1 MSLRDE
7 FGLVGWTWLR
17 LRKSVMLWIFI
28 FLQMQANIEAPKE
41 AQYIWRTG
49 QWGRCIGE
57 DCGPNGVQSRTV
69 WCVHIEGWTTHHSHC
84 KYEERPEIQRDC
96 FKVCDWHQ
104 ELFEWEFSK
113 WGDCALRIASNKV
126 KPRTSDCVTAQQGL
140 QHRRVHCIRKSNR
153 SLVLDEICEFF
164 TPKPALDQAC
174 LIPCPQDCVVSE
186 FSAWS
191 ACSKGCGKGLQHR
204 VRSVLSPPLYGGKIC
219 PSLTETKSC
228 DIQVSCLV
236 GEDDFQYSLKVGPW
250 SDCRLPHQ
258 RQTWQNGKTVLNFS
272 LQSSERIHLKHP
284 FHQHSKPWDVEIGYQ
299 TRHVHCTRSDG
310 KNAMLSLC
318 IHGDTLAIFQSCI
331 MPRDCEFSEW
341 SGWSS
346 CTKTCQ
352 SSDYSPGYRS
362 RIRFIKRV
370 AIGSGKDCPS
380 LEEKETCNIGGE
392 GLPPCP
398 RYSWKTTDWNEC
410 QVTPLLSQQDRR
422 RSNQSTLCGGGI
434 QTREVYCAQKT
445 GEVNK
450 QKLKEVSRPVDHG
463 LCSEPI
469 PVTSQLCAVACPTDC
484 LVSAWSAWRPCIPEN
499 CQDPQ
504 RNKGFK
510 MRRRHVVREPTGNAR
525 RCPHLVESIH
535 CEEPVCYQWHLLEE
549 SLCVTENNRTCG
561 RGTYN
566 QTILCKNNQGEV
578 TLDELCGESH
588 LSSRGMCELPC
599 PTDCVLNEWSE
610 WSVCSRSCS
619 SKIAEGRQSRTR
631 SIIALAGEGG
641 KQCPSSRALQEW
653 RSCNEHSCMVFYWDT
668 SPWGPC
674 TEDTLVMPL
683 NATISWNGEATC
695 SVGMQTRQVH
705 CMKSKFGH
713 VTPKRCPESTRP
725 ETVRPCLL
733 PCKKDCIVTPFSEWT
748 PCPTMCQQGNSSFA
762 KQSRHRIIIQKPD
775 NGGQECPD
783 TLYEEREC
791 EARPLCPDYRWKTHK
806 WHHCIL
812 APDYVRQ
819 GTIGATEACGSGLQA
834 RGVTCRT
841 GDDQNVELIGCL
853 RWASPMP
860 ALVQKCRIPCRDDC
874 MLTNWSKFTPCAA
887 GCGST
892 QSRRR
897 ALIGKSK
904 KKEKCH
910 KDPLVE
916 TKTCPCDKFSGQP
929 QGNWSDCILP
939 ENRVT
944 LQLGMKF
951 QVDVKDCGQGVHYR
965 AIACYDQNKKLV
977 NPWLCSNS
985 GYIEETCSLP
995 CPSDC
1000 KLSDWSNWSACSKSC
1015 GSGIQIRSKW
1025 LREKSYN
1032 GGRPCLKLDVKNQVY
1047 DRIPCYSDCSQYSWI
1062 AEPWSVCR
1070 INNRESLHNC
1080 GEGVQTRKVRCV
1092 NNTAD
1097 GPGGNVDDALCDYDE
1112 MPVGARQCSLPC
1124 PNDCVMSDWGHWSI
1138 CPKECNILN
1147 IRVRTRY
1154 PLRPAADGK
1163 TCPAASEVEPCTL
1176 NKNCF
1181 YYQYNLTEWS
1191 SCQLSENAVCGQGLK
1206 FRLLDCVQSDGK
1218 SVDIKFCEKM
1228 ELESPWHLSVYCF
1241 VECPVN
1247 CQLSEWSPWSECSH
1261 TCGLE
1266 GQVKRTRYVRQKA
1279 HGEGRPCS
1287 SQLSQYRPCFL
1298 KPCYSWVFGEWSA
1311 CKVEGAQCGDGFKV
1325 RNLSCVVHDG
1335 KLPDTTKVVENEMC
1349 GSRPGGITS
1358 SDLELKVPCSVP
1370 CPGDCHLTEWSS
1382 WSSCQLICLD
1392 GKRFETTGRQTRSR
1406 AVIVQ
1411 ALENQENC
1419 PEQTWEERSCTEGN
1433 CHEYEWR
1440 SSPWNGNERTVWCV
1454 RSDGVNVTGGCS
1466 PLSQPTAT
1474 RHCHPSCTK
1483 PYSFCTQGGVCGC
1496 EKGYVEVMTPYGFLD
1511 YCTKIPGRE
1520 EKKADVKTSV
1530 GKNKLGNSK
1539 FQAFFKG
1546 WSIDPFDP
1554 DGKPKVWVYGVSAAI
1569 VVLIIFITVLS
1580 YLVCKKPKQQTRPAP
1595 QQKPLTLAYDGDMD
1609 M

>member
-7 FGLVGWTWLR
+7 FGLVGWMR
-17 LRKSVMLWIFI
+17 QNLRKSIMFWIFI
-28 FLQMQANIEAPKE
+28 FLQTQANTEAPKE
-41 AQYIWRTG
+41 AQYIWTTG

-113 WGDCALRIASNKV
+113 WGDCTRRIASNKV
-126 KPRTSDCVTAQQGL
+126 EPRTSNCVTAQQGL
-140 QHRRVHCIRKSNR
+140 QHRKVHCVRKSNR

-164 TPKPALDQAC
+164 IPKPASDQAC

-186 FSAWS
+186 FSTWS
-191 ACSKGCGKGLQHR
+191 TCSKGCGKGLQHR
-204 VRSVLSPPLYGGKIC
+204 VRSVLSPPLYGGNTC
-219 PSLTETKSC
+219 PSLTETRSC

-236 GEDDFQYSLKVGPW
+236 GEDEFQYSLKVGPW
-250 SDCRLPHQ
+250 SDCTLPHQ
-258 RQTWQNGKTVLNFS
+258 RQIWQNGNTVLNFS
-272 LQSSERIHLKHP
+272 LQSSGKNHVKHP
-284 FHQHSKPWDVEIGYQ
+284 IHQHSKAWNIEIGYQ
-299 TRHVHCTRSDG
+299 TRHVHCMRSDG
-310 KNAMLSLC
+310 KNTMLSLC
-318 IHGDTLAIFQSCI
+318 IRGDTPAIFQSCV
-331 MPRDCEFSEW
+331 MPSDCEFSEW
-341 SGWSS
+341 SEWSS
-346 CTKTCQ
+346 CTKTCR

-370 AIGSGKDCPS
+370 AIGGGKDCPN

-392 GLPPCP
+392 RLPPCQ
-398 RYSWKTTDWNEC
+398 RYVWKATDWNEC
-410 QVTPLLSQQDRR
+410 QVKPLLSQQDRR
-422 RSNQSTLCGGGI
+422 RSNESTLCGSGI
-434 QTREVYCAQKT
+434 QAREVYCAQKT
-445 GEVNK
+445 GEVSK
-450 QKLKEVSRPVDHG
+450 QHLKEVFRPMDHS
-463 LCSEPI
+463 LCIGPM
-469 PVTSQLCAVACPTDC
+469 PVTSQLCTIACPTDC
-484 LVSAWSAWRPCIPEN
+484 SVSAWSAWRPCIPES

-504 RNKGFK
+504 RTKGFK
-510 MRRRHVVREPTGNAR
+510 MRRRHVIREPTGNVG
-525 RCPHLVESIH
+525 RCPHLVEAIH
-535 CEEPVCYQWHLLEE
+535 CEEPVCYHWHVLEQ
-549 SLCVTENNRTCG
+549 SLCVTENNQTCG

-578 TLDELCGESH
+578 TLDELCGEPYLPSH
-588 LSSRGMCELPC
+588 GICTVPC
-599 PTDCVLNEWSE
+599 PSDCILSEWSE

-619 SKIAEGRQSRTR
+619 SKNAEGKQSRTR
-631 SIIALAGEGG
+631 YIIAVAGEGG
-641 KQCPSSRALQEW
+641 NPCPGSHTLQEW
-653 RSCNEHSCMVFYWDT
+653 RSCNEHGCMVFYWDT

-674 TEDTLVMPL
+674 TEDTAVMSL
-683 NATISWNGEATC
+683 NATISWNNKATC
-695 SVGMQTRQVH
+695 SVGMQTRWAL

-713 VTPKRCPESTRP
+713 VSPKRCPENTRP

-748 PCPTMCQQGNSSFA
+748 PCPTQCQQGNSSFA
-762 KQSRHRIIIQKPD
+762 KQSRYRIIIQKPD

-791 EARPLCPDYRWKTHK
+791 EARPPCPIYRWKTHK

-841 GDDQNVELIGCL
+841 GNDQNVDSIGCL
-853 RWASPMP
+853 KWAGPIP
-860 ALVQKCRIPCRDDC
+860 VLVQKCRIPCRDDC
-874 MLTNWSKFTPCAA
+874 TLTNWTKFTPCVG

-892 QSRRR
+892 HSRRR
-897 ALIGKSK
+897 SLIGKSK
-904 KKEKCH
+904 KKEKCF
-910 KDPLVE
+910 KEPLVE
-916 TKTCPCDKFSGQP
+916 TKTCPCDKYFSQP

-939 ENRVT
+939 ENMVT
-944 LQLGMKF
+944 LLLGMKE
-951 QVDVKDCGQGVHYR
+951 QGDVKDCGQGVHYR
-965 AIACYDQNKKLV
+965 AIACYDQDKKLV

-985 GYIEETCSLP
+985 GYIEETCNLP

-1000 KLSDWSNWSACSKSC
+1000 KLSEWSNWSVCSKSC

-1047 DRIPCYSDCSQYSWI
+1047 DRVPCHRDCSKFSWV
-1062 AEPWSVCR
+1062 AEPWSDCR
-1070 INNRESLHNC
+1070 INKKSMHKC

-1097 GPGGNVDDALCDYDE
+1097 RLQESVDDELCNYDE
-1112 MPVGARQCSLPC
+1112 MPIGARECSLHC
-1124 PNDCVMSDWGHWSI
+1124 PNDCVMSDWGHWST

-1154 PLRPAADGK
+1154 PLRLPADGK
-1163 TCPAASEVEPCTL
+1163 TCPKISEVEPCTL

-1181 YYQYNLTEWS
+1181 HYHYNITEWS
-1191 SCQLSENAVCGQGLK
+1191 TCQLSDNAVCGQGLK
-1206 FRLLDCVQSDGK
+1206 IRLLNCVRSDGK
-1218 SVDIKFCEKM
+1218 SVDSDYCEKM
-1228 ELESPWHLSVYCF
+1228 ELESPWHLSMSCF

-1247 CQLSEWSPWSECSH
+1247 CQPSEWSSWSECSH

-1266 GQVKRTRYVRQKA
+1266 GRMKRDRHVLQKT

-1287 SQLSQYRPCFL
+1287 SQLVQYRPCL
-1298 KPCYSWVFGEWSA
+1298 IKPCYSWEFGEWSA

-1325 RNLSCVVHDG
+1325 RNLSCIVYDG
-1335 KLPDTTKVVENEMC
+1335 RLQGSAKVVDNEMC
-1349 GSRPGGITS
+1349 GNRPVGI
-1358 SDLELKVPCSVP
+1358 SDVVWGLKVPCSVP
-1370 CPGDCHLTEWSS
+1370 CPGDCHLTEWST

-1419 PEQTWEERSCTEGN
+1419 PEQMWEEQHCTEGN

-1440 SSPWNGNERTVWCV
+1440 TSPWNGNERTVWCI

-1466 PLSQPTAT
+1466 PLNQPTAT

-1496 EKGYVEVMTPYGFLD
+1496 EKGYMEVMTPYGFLD
-1511 YCTKIPGRE
+1511 YCTKIPERE

-1539 FQAFFKG
+1539 FQSFFKG
-1546 WSIDPFDP
+1546 WSIEPFDP
-1554 DGKPKVWVYGVSAAI
+1554 DGKPKVWVYGVSTAM

-1595 QQKPLTLAYDGDMD
+1595 QQKPLTLAYDGDLD

>member
-7 FGLVGWTWLR
+7 FGLVGWMWQS

-28 FLQMQANIEAPKE
+28 FLQTQANLEAPKE
-41 AQYIWRTG
+41 KQYIWRTG

-113 WGDCALRIASNKV
+113 WGDCILRTKSIKV
-126 KPRTSDCVTAQQGL
+126 EPRTSACVTAQQGL
-140 QHRRVHCIRKSNR
+140 QYRKVHCIRKSNR
-153 SLVLDEICEFF
+153 SLVLEEICEFF
-164 TPKPALDQAC
+164 TPKPASEQAC

-186 FSAWS
+186 FSTWS

-204 VRSVLSPPLYGGKIC
+204 VRSVLSPPLYGGKNC
-219 PSLTETKSC
+219 PSLTEIRSC
-228 DIQVSCLV
+228 DIQASCLV
-236 GEDDFQYSLKVGPW
+236 GEDEFQYSLKVGPW
-250 SDCRLPHQ
+250 SDCRLPQQ
-258 RQTWQNGKTVLNFS
+258 RQIRQSGKTVLNFS
-272 LQSSERIHLKHP
+272 LLSSEKNHAKHSI
-284 FHQHSKPWDVEIGYQ
+284 HQHSKPWDVEIGYQ
-299 TRHVHCTRSDG
+299 TRHVQCTRSDG
-310 KNAMLSLC
+310 KNTMLSLC
-318 IHGDTLAIFQSCI
+318 IHDDTPAIFQSCV
-331 MPRDCEFSEW
+331 MPSDCEFSEW
-341 SGWSS
+341 TGWSS

-362 RIRFIKRV
+362 RIRFVKHI
-370 AIGSGKDCPS
+370 AIGGGKDCPN
-380 LEEKETCNIGGE
+380 LKEKETCNIGGE

-398 RYSWKTTDWNEC
+398 RYVWKTTDWNKC
-410 QVTPLLSQQDRR
+410 QVMPLLSQQDQR

-450 QKLKEVSRPVDHG
+450 QKLKEVSRPVEQS
-463 LCSEPI
+463 LCTEPI
-469 PVTSQLCAVACPTDC
+469 PVTSQLCTIACPTDC
-484 LVSAWSAWRPCIPEN
+484 LVSAWSAWKPCIPEN
-499 CQDPQ
+499 CQGPH

-510 MRRRHVVREPTGNAR
+510 MRRRHVVREPTGNAG
-525 RCPHLVESIH
+525 RCPHLVEAIH
-535 CEEPVCYQWHLLEE
+535 CEEPVCYHWHLLEE
-549 SLCVTENNRTCG
+549 SRCVAENNRTCG

-566 QTILCKNNQGEV
+566 QIILCKNNQGEV
-578 TLDELCGESH
+578 TLDELCGESY
-588 LSSRGMCELPC
+588 LPSRGTCEVPC
-599 PTDCVLNEWSE
+599 PTDCVLSEWSE

-619 SKIAEGRQSRTR
+619 SKNAEGRQSRTR
-631 SIIALAGEGG
+631 TIIALAGEGG
-641 KQCPSSRALQEW
+641 KPCPSSRALQEW
-653 RSCNEHSCMVFYWDT
+653 RSCNEHGCTVFYWDT

-674 TEDTLVMPL
+674 TEDTLVMAL
-683 NATISWNGEATC
+683 NATVSWNGEATC
-695 SVGMQTRQVH
+695 SVGMQTRQVL
-705 CMKSKFGH
+705 CMKSKVGH

-733 PCKKDCIVTPFSEWT
+733 PCKKDCIVTPFSDWT
-748 PCPTMCQQGNSSFA
+748 PCPTICQQGNSSFA

-775 NGGQECPD
+775 NQGQECPD
-783 TLYEEREC
+783 TLNEEREC
-791 EARPLCPDYRWKTHK
+791 EARPLCPKYRWKTHK
-806 WHHCIL
+806 WLHCIL

-819 GTIGATEACGSGLQA
+819 GTTGANEACGSGLQA

-841 GDDQNVELIGCL
+841 GDDQNVDFVGCL
-853 RWASPMP
+853 KWASPMP
-860 ALVQKCRIPCRDDC
+860 ALVQKCRIPCYDDC
-874 MLTNWSKFTPCAA
+874 MLTNWSKFTSCVA

-892 QSRRR
+892 HSWRRS
-897 ALIGKSK
+897 LLGKSK

-910 KDPLVE
+910 KEPLVE
-916 TKTCPCDKFSGQP
+916 TKNCPCDKFISQP

-939 ENRVT
+939 ENKLT
-944 LQLGMKF
+944 MQLGMKV
-951 QVDVKDCGQGVHYR
+951 QGDIKVCGHGVHYR

-1047 DRIPCYSDCSQYSWI
+1047 DRVPCHRDCSKYCWI
-1062 AEPWSVCR
+1062 AEPWSACR
-1070 INNRESLHNC
+1070 INNRESMHNC
-1080 GEGVQTRKVRCV
+1080 GEGIQTRKVRCV
-1092 NNTAD
+1092 NNTAN
-1097 GPGGNVDDALCDYDE
+1097 GPGEIVDDALCDYDQ
-1112 MPVGARQCSLPC
+1112 MPVGAHQCSHPC
-1124 PNDCVMSDWGHWSI
+1124 PNGCVMSDWGRWSI
-1138 CPKECNILN
+1138 CPKDCNILN

-1154 PLRPAADGK
+1154 PLRLPADGK
-1163 TCPAASEVEPCTL
+1163 TCPEASEVEPCTL

-1181 YYQYNLTEWS
+1181 HYHYNLTEWS
-1191 SCQLSENAVCGQGLK
+1191 SCQLSDKAVCGQGLK

-1228 ELESPWHLSVYCF
+1228 ELESPWHLSMYCF

-1247 CQLSEWSPWSECSH
+1247 CQLSEWSSWSECSR

-1266 GQVKRTRYVRQKA
+1266 GQMKRTRHVLQKA

-1287 SQLSQYRPCFL
+1287 SQLAQYRPCL
-1298 KPCYSWVFGEWSA
+1298 IKPCYSWVFGEWST
-1311 CKVEGAQCGDGFKV
+1311 CKLEGAQCGDGFKV
-1325 RNLSCVVHDG
+1325 RNLSCIVHDG
-1335 KLPDTTKVVENEMC
+1335 TLPDSAKVVENEMC
-1349 GSRPGGITS
+1349 GNRPVGIT
-1358 SDLELKVPCSVP
+1358 DIELGLKVACSVP

-1411 ALENQENC
+1411 ALENQDNC
-1419 PEQTWEERSCTEGN
+1419 PEQIWEARPCTGH
-1433 CHEYEWR
+1433 CHEYDWR
-1440 SSPWNGNERTVWCV
+1440 SSPWSGNKRTVWCV

-1466 PLSQPTAT
+1466 PLNQPTAT

-1483 PYSFCTQGGVCGC
+1483 PYSFCAQGGVCGC
-1496 EKGYVEVMTPYGFLD
+1496 EKGYMEVMTPYGFLD

-1520 EKKADVKTSV
+1520 EKKADVKSSV

-1546 WSIDPFDP
+1546 WTIDPFDP

-1580 YLVCKKPKQQTRPAP
+1580 YLVCKKTKPQTRPAP

>member
-7 FGLVGWTWLR
+7 FGLVGWMWQS

-28 FLQMQANIEAPKE
+28 FLQTQANLEAPKE
-41 AQYIWRTG
+41 KQYIWRTG

-113 WGDCALRIASNKV
+113 WGDCILRTKSIKV
-126 KPRTSDCVTAQQGL
+126 EPRTSACVTAQQGL
-140 QHRRVHCIRKSNR
+140 QYRKVHCIRKSNR
-153 SLVLDEICEFF
+153 SLVLEEICEFF
-164 TPKPALDQAC
+164 TPKPASEQAC

-186 FSAWS
+186 FSTWS

-204 VRSVLSPPLYGGKIC
+204 VRSVLSPPLYGGKNC
-219 PSLTETKSC
+219 PSLTEIRSC
-228 DIQVSCLV
+228 DIQASCLV
-236 GEDDFQYSLKVGPW
+236 GEDEFQYSLKVGPW
-250 SDCRLPHQ
+250 SDCRLPQQ
-258 RQTWQNGKTVLNFS
+258 RQIRQSGKTVLNFS
-272 LQSSERIHLKHP
+272 LLSSEKNHAKHSI
-284 FHQHSKPWDVEIGYQ
+284 HQHSKPWDVEIGYQ
-299 TRHVHCTRSDG
+299 TRHVQCTRSDG
-310 KNAMLSLC
+310 KNTMLSLC
-318 IHGDTLAIFQSCI
+318 IHDDTPAIFQSCV
-331 MPRDCEFSEW
+331 MPSDCEFSEW
-341 SGWSS
+341 TGWSS

-362 RIRFIKRV
+362 RIRFVKHI
-370 AIGSGKDCPS
+370 AIGGGKDCPN
-380 LEEKETCNIGGE
+380 LKEKETCNIGGE

-398 RYSWKTTDWNEC
+398 RYVWKTTDWNKC
-410 QVTPLLSQQDRR
+410 QVMPLLSQQDQR

-450 QKLKEVSRPVDHG
+450 QKLKEVSRPVEQS
-463 LCSEPI
+463 LCTEPI
-469 PVTSQLCAVACPTDC
+469 PVTSQLCTIACPTDC
-484 LVSAWSAWRPCIPEN
+484 LVSAWSAWKPCIPEN
-499 CQDPQ
+499 CQGPH

-510 MRRRHVVREPTGNAR
+510 MRRRHVVREPTGNAG
-525 RCPHLVESIH
+525 RCPHLVEAIH
-535 CEEPVCYQWHLLEE
+535 CEEPVCYHWHLLEE
-549 SLCVTENNRTCG
+549 SRCVAENNRTCG

-566 QTILCKNNQGEV
+566 QIILCKNNQGEV
-578 TLDELCGESH
+578 TLDELCGESY
-588 LSSRGMCELPC
+588 LPSRGTCEVPC
-599 PTDCVLNEWSE
+599 PTDCVLSEWSE

-619 SKIAEGRQSRTR
+619 SKNAEGRQSRTR
-631 SIIALAGEGG
+631 TIIALAGEGG
-641 KQCPSSRALQEW
+641 KPCPSSRALQEW
-653 RSCNEHSCMVFYWDT
+653 RSCNEHGCTVFYWDT

-674 TEDTLVMPL
+674 TEDTLVMAL
-683 NATISWNGEATC
+683 NATVSWNGEATC
-695 SVGMQTRQVH
+695 SVGMQTRQVL
-705 CMKSKFGH
+705 CMKSKVGH

-733 PCKKDCIVTPFSEWT
+733 PCKKDCIVTPFSDWT
-748 PCPTMCQQGNSSFA
+748 PCPTICQQGNSSFA

-775 NGGQECPD
+775 NQGQECPD
-783 TLYEEREC
+783 TLNEEREC
-791 EARPLCPDYRWKTHK
+791 EARPLCPKYRWKTHK
-806 WHHCIL
+806 WLHCIL

-819 GTIGATEACGSGLQA
+819 GTTGANEACGSGLQA
-834 RGVTCRT
+834 R
-841 GDDQNVELIGCL
+841 
-853 RWASPMP
+853 
-860 ALVQKCRIPCRDDC
+860 
-874 MLTNWSKFTPCAA
+874 
-887 GCGST
+887 
-892 QSRRR
+892 
-897 ALIGKSK
+897 
-904 KKEKCH
+904 
-910 KDPLVE
+910 
-916 TKTCPCDKFSGQP
+916 
-929 QGNWSDCILP
+929 
-939 ENRVT
+939 
-944 LQLGMKF
+944 
-951 QVDVKDCGQGVHYR
+951 
-965 AIACYDQNKKLV
+965 
-977 NPWLCSNS
+977 

-1047 DRIPCYSDCSQYSWI
+1047 DRVPCHRDCSKYCWI
-1062 AEPWSVCR
+1062 AEPWSACR
-1070 INNRESLHNC
+1070 INNRESMHNC
-1080 GEGVQTRKVRCV
+1080 GEGIQTRKVRCV
-1092 NNTAD
+1092 NNTAN
-1097 GPGGNVDDALCDYDE
+1097 GPGEIVDDALCDYDQ
-1112 MPVGARQCSLPC
+1112 MPVGAHQCSHPC
-1124 PNDCVMSDWGHWSI
+1124 PNGCVMSDWGRWSI
-1138 CPKECNILN
+1138 CPKDCNILN

-1154 PLRPAADGK
+1154 PLRLPADGK
-1163 TCPAASEVEPCTL
+1163 TCPEASEVEPCTL

-1181 YYQYNLTEWS
+1181 HYHYNLTEWS
-1191 SCQLSENAVCGQGLK
+1191 SCQLSDKAVCGQGLK

-1228 ELESPWHLSVYCF
+1228 ELESPWHLSMYCF

-1247 CQLSEWSPWSECSH
+1247 CQLSEWSSWSECSR

-1266 GQVKRTRYVRQKA
+1266 GQMKRTRHVLQKA

-1287 SQLSQYRPCFL
+1287 SQLAQYRPCL
-1298 KPCYSWVFGEWSA
+1298 IKPCYSWVFGEWST
-1311 CKVEGAQCGDGFKV
+1311 CKLEGAQCGDGFKV
-1325 RNLSCVVHDG
+1325 RNLSCIVHDG
-1335 KLPDTTKVVENEMC
+1335 TLPDSAKVVENEMC
-1349 GSRPGGITS
+1349 GNRPVGIT
-1358 SDLELKVPCSVP
+1358 DIELGLKVACSVP

-1411 ALENQENC
+1411 ALENQDNC
-1419 PEQTWEERSCTEGN
+1419 PEQIWEARPCTEGH
-1433 CHEYEWR
+1433 CHEYDWR
-1440 SSPWNGNERTVWCV
+1440 SSPWSGNKRTVWCV

-1466 PLSQPTAT
+1466 PLNQPTAT

-1483 PYSFCTQGGVCGC
+1483 PYSFCAQGGVCGC
-1496 EKGYVEVMTPYGFLD
+1496 EKGYMEVMTPYGFLD

-1520 EKKADVKTSV
+1520 EKKADVKSSV

-1546 WSIDPFDP
+1546 WTIDPFDP

-1580 YLVCKKPKQQTRPAP
+1580 YLVCKKTKPQTRPAP

>member
-7 FGLVGWTWLR
+7 LVLVGWMWQS

-28 FLQMQANIEAPKE
+28 FLQTQANNEAHKE
-41 AQYIWRTG
+41 ARYIWRTG

-96 FKVCDWHQ
+96 FKVCDWHH

-113 WGDCALRIASNKV
+113 WGDCALRVTSKKV
-126 KPRTSDCVTAQQGL
+126 KSRTSNCVTAQQGL
-140 QHRRVHCIRKSNR
+140 QHRKVHCIRKSNR

-164 TPKPALDQAC
+164 TPKPASDQAC

-186 FSAWS
+186 LSAWS

-204 VRSVLSPPLYGGKIC
+204 IRSVLSPPLYGGKTC
-219 PSLTETKSC
+219 PSLTETKGC

-258 RQTWQNGKTVLNFS
+258 RHIWQNGKAVLNLG
-272 LQSSERIHLKHP
+272 LQSSKKNDVKHQIQ
-284 FHQHSKPWDVEIGYQ
+284 QHSKPRDVEIGYQ

-318 IHGDTLAIFQSCI
+318 IHGDTPAIIQSCV
-331 MPRDCEFSEW
+331 MPTDCEFSEW
-341 SGWSS
+341 SGWTS

-362 RIRFIKRV
+362 RIRFIKHV
-370 AIGSGKDCPS
+370 AVGGGKDCPN

-392 GLPPCP
+392 GLPSCP
-398 RYSWKTTDWNEC
+398 RYIWKTTDWNEC

-422 RSNQSTLCGGGI
+422 RSNQSALCGGGI
-434 QTREVYCAQKT
+434 QTREVYCAQKR
-445 GEVNK
+445 GGANE
-450 QKLKEVSRPVDHG
+450 QKLKEASKPVDKN
-463 LCSEPI
+463 LCTEPI
-469 PVTSQLCAVACPTDC
+469 PVTSQLCNIACPTDC

-504 RNKGFK
+504 NNKGFK
-510 MRRRHVVREPTGNAR
+510 MRRRHVVREPTGNTG

-535 CEEPVCYQWHLLEE
+535 CEEPVCYHWHLLED
-549 SLCVTENNRTCG
+549 SLCVAENYQTCG
-561 RGTYN
+561 RGTFN
-566 QTILCKNNQGEV
+566 QTALCKSNQGEV
-578 TLDELCGESH
+578 TLDELCGQPY
-588 LSSRGMCELPC
+588 LPSSGMCELPC
-599 PTDCVLNEWSE
+599 PTDCVLSEWSE
-610 WSVCSRSCS
+610 WSGCSRSCS
-619 SKIAEGRQSRTR
+619 SRNAEGRQSRTR
-631 SIIALAGEGG
+631 SILALAGEGA
-641 KQCPSSRALQEW
+641 KPCPSSKALQEG
-653 RSCNEHSCMVFYWDT
+653 RSCNEHGCTVFYWDT

-674 TEDTLVMPL
+674 IEDTLVMPL
-683 NATISWNGEATC
+683 NATMSWNGEATC
-695 SVGMQTRQVH
+695 SVGMQTRQIH
-705 CMKSKFGH
+705 CMKNKVGH
-713 VTPKRCPESTRP
+713 VTPKRCPESIRR

-733 PCKKDCIVTPFSEWT
+733 PCKKDCVVTPFSEWT
-748 PCPTMCQQGNSSFA
+748 PCPTMCQQGNSSLA
-762 KQSRHRIIIQKPD
+762 KQSRHRIIIQKP
-775 NGGQECPD
+775 NNRGQECPD

-791 EARPLCPDYRWKTHK
+791 EARPLCPNYRWKIHK

-812 APDYVRQ
+812 APGYVRQ
-819 GTIGATEACGSGLQA
+819 GTIGAAEVCGSGLQS
-834 RGVTCRT
+834 RGVTCT
-841 GDDQNVELIGCL
+841 TDDDQNVDLIGCL
-853 RWASPMP
+853 KSESPIP
-860 ALVQKCRIPCRDDC
+860 VFVQKCRIPCHDDC
-874 MLTNWSKFTPCAA
+874 MFTNWSKFTPCAA

-892 QSRRR
+892 HSRRR
-897 ALIGKSK
+897 SLIGKSK
-904 KKEKCH
+904 KKGKCH
-910 KDPLVE
+910 KDQLVE
-916 TKTCPCDKFSGQP
+916 TKTCPCDKFIGQP

-939 ENRVT
+939 ENMVT

-951 QVDVKDCGQGVHYR
+951 QGDVKDCGQGVHYR

-1015 GSGIQIRSKW
+1015 GSGVQIRSKW

-1032 GGRPCLKLDVKNQVY
+1032 SGRPCLKLDVKNQVY
-1047 DRIPCYSDCSQYSWI
+1047 DRVPCYRHCSQYSWI
-1062 AEPWSVCR
+1062 AESWSVCR
-1070 INNRESLHNC
+1070 INNRESIHNC
-1080 GEGVQTRKVRCV
+1080 GEGVQTRKVRCM

-1097 GPGGNVDDALCDYDE
+1097 GPGESVDDALCDYDE

-1124 PNDCVMSDWGHWSI
+1124 PKDCVMSDWGHWSI

-1154 PLRPAADGK
+1154 PLRLAADGK
-1163 TCPAASEVEPCTL
+1163 TCPEASEVEPCTL

-1181 YYQYNLTEWS
+1181 YYHYNLTEWS
-1191 SCQLSENAVCGQGLK
+1191 SCQLSDNAVCGQGLK
-1206 FRLLDCVQSDGK
+1206 FRLLDCAQSDGK
-1218 SVDIKFCEKM
+1218 SVDVKLCEKM
-1228 ELESPWHLSVYCF
+1228 GLESPWHLSMYCF

-1247 CQLSEWSPWSECSH
+1247 CQLSEWSSWSECSRN
-1261 TCGLE
+1261 CGLE
-1266 GQVKRTRYVRQKA
+1266 GQMKRTRHVLQKA
-1279 HGEGRPCS
+1279 HGEGRPCF
-1287 SQLSQYRPCFL
+1287 SQLSQHRPCL
-1298 KPCYSWVFGEWSA
+1298 IKPCYSWVFGEWSA
-1311 CKVEGAQCGDGFKV
+1311 CKVEGAQCGDGLKV

-1335 KLPDTTKVVENEMC
+1335 KLPDSAKVVENEMC
-1349 GSRPGGITS
+1349 GNRPIGMTNS
-1358 SDLELKVPCSVP
+1358 ELELKVPCSVP

-1392 GKRFETTGRQTRSR
+1392 GKRFETSGRQTHSR

-1411 ALENQENC
+1411 ALGNQDNC
-1419 PEQTWEERSCTEGN
+1419 PEQIWEQRSCTGN

-1466 PLSQPTAT
+1466 SLSQPAAT

-1580 YLVCKKPKQQTRPAP
+1580 YLICKKPKQQARPVP